1 MDPRAWSAEP
11 PVGPGGAPPGVPGQ
25 GQIELFRLVRVR
37 GIFGHGAKQKNA
49 AGDLGAQERAP
60 AADPFAPAVILEK
73 ALSRCQGKNATF
85 HDLSGCQA
93 AATAVRHVVIAA
105 ARSARCVWAER
116 RWRWTLKVL

>member
-1 MDPRAWSAEP
+1 MPKFSSAGPRRPRLTFRKAWASVAST
-11 PVGPGGAPPGVPGQ
+11 
-25 GQIELFRLVRVR
+25 LVDLWRMFA
-37 GIFGHGAKQKNA
+37 GIAKLY
-49 AGDLGAQERAP
+49 LGKEDEAVAWLRRA
-60 AADPFAPAVILEK
+60 
-73 ALSRCQGKNATF
+73 ALSRCQGKNAIF